1 MCMNIVYT
9 VVKYEIDGPIARI
22 TMNNPQSLNALNR
35 TMLAELTSAFQDAD
49 DDPDVKI
56 IVLTGSGKAFCAG
69 GDIASFPALELEG
82 GIDFVRAAGELVK
95 AFINTP
101 KIVISVVNGFAVGAG
116 FSMSLLSDIVISSDK
131 AKYGAAFVNIG
142 LVPDM
147 AALYFLPRVV
157 GLQKAKELALTG
169 KNIDAEEA
177 CRLGI
182 VNTVVEHEKL
192 EEEAEKWIRLLAEKP
207 GDTMGAIK
215 TMLNKGMDMNI
226 ETLLETEALMQG
238 IRIVSDNAREGVD
251 AFLNKRKAVFK

>member
-82 GIDFVRAAGELVK
+82 GIDFVRAGGELVK

-101 KIVISVVNGFAVGAG
+101 KIIISVVNGFAVGAG

-142 LVPDM
+142 LIPDM

-182 VNTVVEHEKL
+182 VNTVVEHENL
-192 EEEAEKWIRLLAEKP
+192 AEEAEKWIRLLAEKP
-207 GDTMGAIK
+207 GDAMGAIK

-238 IRIVSDNAREGVD
+238 VRIVSDNAREGVD
-251 AFLNKRKAVFK
+251 AFLNKRKPSFK

>member
-1 MCMNIVYT
+1 MNIVYT

-82 GIDFVRAAGELVK
+82 GIDFVRAGGELVK

-101 KIVISVVNGFAVGAG
+101 KIIISVVNGFAVGAG

-142 LVPDM
+142 LIPDM

-182 VNTVVEHEKL
+182 VNTVVEHENL
-192 EEEAEKWIRLLAEKP
+192 AEEAEKWIRLLAEKP
-207 GDTMGAIK
+207 GDAMGAIK

-238 IRIVSDNAREGVD
+238 VRIVSDNAREGVD
-251 AFLNKRKAVFK
+251 AFLNKRKPSFK

>member
-1 MCMNIVYT
+1 
-9 VVKYEIDGPIARI
+9 
-22 TMNNPQSLNALNR
+22 
-35 TMLAELTSAFQDAD
+35 
-49 DDPDVKI
+49 
-56 IVLTGSGKAFCAG
+56 
-69 GDIASFPALELEG
+69 
-82 GIDFVRAAGELVK
+82 
-95 AFINTP
+95 
-101 KIVISVVNGFAVGAG
+101 VNGFAVGAG